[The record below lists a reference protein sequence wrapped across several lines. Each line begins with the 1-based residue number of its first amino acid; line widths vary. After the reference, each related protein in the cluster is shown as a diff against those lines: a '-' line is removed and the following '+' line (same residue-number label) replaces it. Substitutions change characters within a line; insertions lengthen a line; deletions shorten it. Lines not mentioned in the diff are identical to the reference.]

1 MTYNVHRCI
10 GMDRKT
16 SPERIAEVISGYDC
30 DIIALQEIDSGQV
43 RPAVSDQIRDIVECL
58 TLLSSEKL
66 QLHMEKERCGN
77 VILSRFP
84 LRLVRAGGLRTPGT
98 RPGHARRGSLWV
110 EIEAFNRKIQVINTH
125 LGLTP
130 RQRLLQAKVLAGPDW
145 LKNPGCLPPIIL
157 CGDFNAQPGSA
168 VHRVLREVLEDPER
182 HRTNSQR
189 EKTWPSLYPF
199 MRIDHLFISADISVD
214 EAIVPHSELT
224 RLASDHL
231 PLIARLNLH

>member
-10 GMDRKT
+10 GIDRRT

-30 DIIALQEIDSGQV
+30 DIIALQELDSGEV

-58 TLLSSEKL
+58 SLLSSIKH

-84 LRLVRAGGLRTPGT
+84 LHLVRAGGLRTPGT
-98 RPGHARRGSLWV
+98 LRGHTRRGALWV

-130 RQRLLQAKVLAGPDW
+130 RQRLLQAKVLAGPNW
-145 LKNPGCLPPIIL
+145 LKNPGCLSPIIL
-157 CGDFNAQPGSA
+157 CGDFNAQTGSD
-168 VHRVLREVLEDPER
+168 VHRVFREVLEDPEL
-182 HRTNSQR
+182 HLTNRER
-189 EKTWPSLYPF
+189 EKTWPSLYPI
-199 MRIDHLFISADISVD
+199 MGIDHLFISADISVD
-214 EAIVPHSELT
+214 ETIVPHSELT